1 MRKLLILTAM
11 AAGLALQGQPLQ
23 GQNRKDYYKD
33 VKDALD
39 YFKSDRSTD
48 KSFALATLGLVGMEA
63 RKSGDT
69 KLAQFL
75 AQTSSKVAVQGMVSS
90 DPSIRKAANEAI
102 GSVNPR
108 IAGAVSALVNGQNYD
123 QRLQGMQ
130 QLSKL
135 GVDGA
140 AAVPALLD
148 FLKQAKPED
157 KLGVVQTIGTVGAKD
172 PQVAE
177 LIAAMALKDPDPAIQ
192 NAAVATLSKMP
203 GGGSTVDVFLGTL
216 NNDRDPRT
224 RLAAIQGLAAVGR
237 GNASAV
243 AELERLATMDPN
255 PDISAA
261 AKAALNKLQPP
272 K

>member
-1 MRKLLILTAM
+1 MRKLLILMAM

-33 VKDALD
+33 IKDALN
-39 YFKSDRSTD
+39 YFKSDRTTD
-48 KSFALATLGLVGMEA
+48 KSFALATL
-63 RKSGDT
+63 
-69 KLAQFL
+69 
-75 AQTSSKVAVQGMVSS
+75 VAVQGMVSS

-102 GSVNPR
+102 GSVNPKL
-108 IAGAVSALVNGQNYD
+108 AGPVAALVNGQNYEL
-123 QRLQGMQ
+123 RLQGIQ
-130 QLSKL
+130 QLGQL
-135 GVDGA
+135 GPDGV

-157 KLGVVQTIGTVGAKD
+157 KLAVVQTIGTVGAKD

-177 LIAAMALKDPDPAIQ
+177 LIAAMALKDPDPTIQ
-192 NAAVATLSKMP
+192 NAAAATLSKMP
-203 GGGSTVDVFLGTL
+203 NGGSTVDVFLSTL

-237 GNASAV
+237 GNASAA
-243 AELERLATMDPN
+243 AELERLAARDPN

-261 AKAALNKLQPP
+261 AKAALRKLQPP